1 MDLNADMAEGSG
13 PEGWAADASLL
24 DVVTSANIACG
35 GHAGDAETM
44 RRACDAAIER
54 GVRIGAHPGYGDRE
68 NFGRTELGLA
78 TGEVVAQVAEQITLL
93 ELIAASSG
101 SAVTHVVLAPASG
114 AIVDAA
120 LALDLRCAAEG
131 FADRAYDAAG
141 LLVARDQP
149 GSVLGP
155 EEAVA
160 QALRL
165 AREGSVIANDGTVL
179 PIDVESICVH
189 GDTPG
194 AIELAGELRIALT
207 EAGIEVKA
215 FA

>member
-1 MDLNADMAEGSG
+1 M
-13 PEGWAADASLL
+13 
-24 DVVTSANIACG
+24 
-35 GHAGDAETM
+35 
-44 RRACDAAIER
+44 
-54 GVRIGAHPGYGDRE
+54 
-68 NFGRTELGLA
+68 
-78 TGEVVAQVAEQITLL
+78 
-93 ELIAASSG
+93 
-101 SAVTHVVLAPASG
+101 LAPASG

-165 AREGSVIANDGTVL
+165 AREGSVIANDGIVL
-179 PIDVESICVH
+179 PIEVESICVH

-194 AIELAGELRIALT
+194 AIELAGELRAALT
-207 EAGIEVKA
+207 GGGIEVKA